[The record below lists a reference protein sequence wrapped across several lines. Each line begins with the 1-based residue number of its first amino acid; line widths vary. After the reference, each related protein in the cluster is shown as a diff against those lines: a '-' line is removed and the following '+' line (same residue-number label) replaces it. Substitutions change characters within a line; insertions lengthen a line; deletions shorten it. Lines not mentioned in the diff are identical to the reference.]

1 MISICGWWGFHGAS
15 SRDTGFVASGD
26 YCRYLDFGKVFI
38 RLSDSGAVYSASG
51 QKGREVGIA

>member
-1 MISICGWWGFHGAS
+1 MMSICGWWGFHGAS

-26 YCRYLDFGKVFI
+26 YGRYLDLGKVFI

-51 QKGREVGIA
+51 QKGSIG